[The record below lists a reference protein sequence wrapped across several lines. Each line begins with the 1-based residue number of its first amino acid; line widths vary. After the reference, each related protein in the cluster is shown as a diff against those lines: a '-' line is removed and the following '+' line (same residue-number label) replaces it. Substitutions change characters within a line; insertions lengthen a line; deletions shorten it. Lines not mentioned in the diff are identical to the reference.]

1 MRAGGLP
8 AASSAGQPLARGV
21 RADPR
26 RGHQRAGWHGVGG
39 RSRWKRL
46 FEFPI
51 PCLGLRLAGDAI
63 EEVDARGN
71 RIIDDTLFIV
81 LNAHYESTAFVLP
94 AHRPKVRWELVLDTR
109 GMLDKRRHRPLRGG
123 EVYEMA
129 ARSLALFCRRRNHG
143 NHVPRLA

>member
-1 MRAGGLP
+1 MLSRFLTN
-8 AASSAGQPLARGV
+8 SSTES
-21 RADPR
+21 
-26 RGHQRAGWHGVGG
+26 G
-39 RSRWKRL
+39 REHYLCSTT
-46 FEFPI
+46 
-51 PCLGLRLAGDAI
+51 DAC
-63 EEVDARGN
+63 GN

-109 GMLDKRRHRPLRGG
+109 GMLDNRRHRPLRGG

-143 NHVPRLA
+143 NHVPREA

>member
-1 MRAGGLP
+1 MSTRSPDTLWP
-8 AASSAGQPLARGV
+8 CRW
-21 RADPR
+21 
-26 RGHQRAGWHGVGG
+26 QRAHHFFSPKVT
-39 RSRWKRL
+39 
-46 FEFPI
+46 
-51 PCLGLRLAGDAI
+51 LASPHNLALS
-63 EEVDARGN
+63 
-71 RIIDDTLFIV
+71 IIDDTLFIV